1 MKTKYT
7 RVWEI
12 DGTLVV
18 APSIEEA
25 IALYKK
31 SYEYDHDCS
40 CIDIYSVEIVKARG
54 GSLMAVASVDED
66 KEEDLV

>member
-18 APSIEEA
+18 ANTIENA
-25 IALYKK
+25 VALYRK
-31 SYEYDHDCS
+31 SYEYDHDYNCMN
-40 CIDIYSVEIVKARG
+40 IDSVKIVKTLG
-54 GSLMAVASVDED
+54 GSEMAILSVDEPVE
-66 KEEDLV
+66 KING